1 MSGGVKRAA
10 RVAERMRE
18 EMAAALMQLRDPRIV
33 GALVSRVEL
42 TDDLQTAKVY
52 VRRELGASDE
62 DARRELLRG
71 LGAASGKLR
80 RDVSHALGL
89 RYAPTLRFFYDD
101 APDAVIRVEEILQEI
116 KTEGAAKS
124 D

>member
-18 EMAAALMQLRDPRIV
+18 ELAAALRVMRDPRIE
-33 GALVSRVEL
+33 GALVSRAEL
-42 TDDLQTAKVY
+42 TDDLQTAKIY
-52 VRRELGASDE
+52 VRRELGANDE
-62 DARRELLRG
+62 NARRELLRG
-71 LGAASGKLR
+71 LGAASGRLR

-101 APDAVIRVEEILQEI
+101 APDAVTRVEEILQEI
-116 KTEGAAKS
+116 KKEESGKPI
-124 D
+124 